1 MPKKAP
7 SALRPS
13 APRLQ
18 RPARA
23 VQRVGLLPLYAFR
36 VVFAA
41 IRRGVLAQLPLAH
54 CRLPTDREA
63 DRRIARDSA
72 PVLSFQLGDKRAQVS
87 DFIHWGDTLVVTLR
101 AVRATD
107 TGYIE
112 FPSVLHFAPRD
123 EAHLRIMLPSIVSV
137 IVAALR
143 KEDGDTIYS
152 LEETIGAIRSASQ
165 EQLRAWADE
174 LCALTCQ
181 AGCRYTMR
189 NCTGEHPVVVLTGDH
204 PDIIV
209 GVTLCSSCAQ
219 ANDYGMPVT
228 HVNIPRDGDMRLP
241 SIEVSMNA
249 LIESVRGMSA

>member
-7 SALRPS
+7 SASRPS

-23 VQRVGLLPLYAFR
+23 IQRIGPRPLYAYR

-54 CRLPTDREA
+54 GRLPTDREA
-63 DRRIARDSA
+63 ERRIARDSA

-87 DFIHWGDTLVVTLR
+87 DFINWSDTLVVTLR

-123 EAHLRIMLPSIVSV
+123 EAHLRTILPSIVSV

-152 LEETIGAIRSASQ
+152 LEETIGVIRSASQ
-165 EQLRAWADE
+165 PQLRAWADE

-181 AGCRYTMR
+181 AGCRYATR
-189 NCTGEHPVVVLTGDH
+189 NCTGEHSVVVFADAH
-204 PDIIV
+204 PDITV
-209 GVTLCSSCAQ
+209 GVALCGSCAL
-219 ANDYGMPVT
+219 ANDFGMPVT
-228 HVNIPRDGDMRLP
+228 HINIPRDGDMRLP
-241 SIEVSMNA
+241 AIEVSMNA
-249 LIESVRGMSA
+249 LIERVRGASA